1 MYAQSFRVVS
11 LWRYLQAALVA
22 IGLWWLAPA
31 LAADAGAFLKPEQA
45 FKYSLRIDGQ
55 TVVASWDIEPGYY
68 LYRKRLS
75 FSSPDNSIELGKQ
88 QWPAGEQHEDEFFG
102 RQEVYRGHV
111 AFALPFRATGDRSGG
126 IPIEI
131 KLQGCA
137 DKGLCFPPLT
147 WRSTAGVSDAALPAS
162 ASASA
167 SANGNGNGVVES
179 TSEEIA
185 YRESTVVVSEQGRLA
200 ELIRNGSL
208 LAVLATFFGLGALLS
223 LTPCV
228 LPMIPILAGIIVGA
242 KGASSPRRGLA
253 LAMTYVQ
260 GMALTYAIAG
270 AISVM
275 AIGQAPQA
283 FFQNPWIVSA
293 FAVLFVLLAL
303 AMFGFF
309 TLQLPSSL
317 QTRLTL
323 ASNRQRGGTY
333 VGTFIMGGL
342 SALVVTACVAP
353 AVVAALAVIGQSG
366 EVLRGAAALY
376 ASGLGMGLPLLVVG
390 GSAGSLL
397 PKAGAWMEAVKSVFG
412 ILFLALALYTAQGF
426 LPAPIKMI
434 AWSVLAIGSGLWG
447 LSLRSRDQHFAP
459 APIRALA
466 LMSLLYGAMLLVGVG
481 AGSSDPLLPLAR
493 FAGEPDA
500 RAERSGEPMFR
511 SVKNEADLDRE
522 IAAAA
527 AAGRSVMLD
536 IYADW
541 CVSCKEM
548 ERYTFSNPAVVG
560 ALRPFVLLKA
570 DVTSN
575 DSEDSRLLK
584 RFSVYGPPATIFFDR
599 DGRELESFR
608 IAGFV
613 DAENFTRHVGAV
625 HGKRLP

>member
-1 MYAQSFRVVS
+1 MHSRSWPAVLRRS
-11 LWRYLQAALVA
+11 LKAVFVA
-22 IGLWWLAPA
+22 IASSWLATA
-31 LAADAGAFLKPEQA
+31 SAADAGAFLKPEQA
-45 FKYSLRIDGQ
+45 FKYSLRIDGE
-55 TVVASWDIEPGYY
+55 TIVASWEIEPGYY

-75 FSSPDNSIELGKQ
+75 FSTPDKSVELGAQ

-102 RQEVYRGHV
+102 RQEVYRDRV
-111 AFALPFRATGDRSGG
+111 AFTLPFHVTGDRAGG

-147 WRSTAGVSDAALPAS
+147 WRGTAGSSGDNAPAS
-162 ASASA
+162 DGGIGAT
-167 SANGNGNGVVES
+167 ES
-179 TSEEIA
+179 TTEESAVSEPPVA
-185 YRESTVVVSEQGRLA
+185 ASEQGRLA

-208 LAVLATFFGLGALLS
+208 PLVLATFFGLGALLS

-242 KGASSPRRGLA
+242 HGDRSPRRGLA

-270 AISVM
+270 AISVVT
-275 AIGQAPQA
+275 IGQAPQA
-283 FFQNPWIVSA
+283 LFQKPWIVCA
-293 FAVLFVLLAL
+293 FAILFVLLAL

-309 TLQLPSSL
+309 TLQLPSGL

-333 VGTFIMGGL
+333 VGTFVMGGL

-366 EVLRGAAALY
+366 ELLRGAAALY

-412 ILFLALALYTAQGF
+412 ILFLALALYTAQG
-426 LPAPIKMI
+426 LLAAPIKMI
-434 AWSVLAIGSGLWG
+434 AWSMLAIGSGLWG
-447 LSLRSRDQHFAP
+447 LSLRSKDQRFAP
-459 APIRALA
+459 AAIRALA

-493 FAGEPDA
+493 FTASAEA
-500 RAERSGEPMFR
+500 RSERSGEPMFR
-511 SVKNEADLDRE
+511 SVKSEADLDRE

-527 AAGRSVMLD
+527 ASGRSVMLD
-536 IYADW
+536 FYADW

-548 ERYTFSNPAVVG
+548 ERYTFSDPAVVS

-570 DVTSN
+570 DVTAN
-575 DSEDSRLLK
+575 DSEDSSLLK

-613 DAENFTRHVGAV
+613 DANNFTRHVGALREN
-625 HGKRLP
+625 RLR